1 MGNEARATFVSGG
14 NAVCHRRVWCD
25 HDAEGKNDE
34 RADRLDDRDDEPSAG
49 RSRLHR
55 ARFVGLT

>member
-1 MGNEARATFVSGG
+1 MGNEARATLVSGG
-14 NAVCHRRVWCD
+14 NAVSHSRVWCD
-25 HDAEGKNDE
+25 HDADDKRDD
-34 RADRLDDRDDEPSAG
+34 RADDRDDEPSAG